1 MGRMKE
7 LYETVEDLVYEAIER
22 GANNTAEVHAI
33 VAQNLPH
40 SLVSYEL
47 IENIIR
53 EYDNLEYDADNV
65 Y

>member
-22 GANNTAEVHAI
+22 GANNTAEVHAF
-33 VAQNLPH
+33 VVNNVPN

-47 IENIIR
+47 IENIIQ
-53 EYDNLEYDADNV
+53 EYDNLEYEPDNV